1 MRLFTMVITKI
12 FAVMLALFFATSALA
27 QEKTEARAVS
37 KPQQC
42 AMTEM
47 AQVMVN
53 LNNTD
58 VALAEAPAIFDKKI
72 ESITTLGKEAGVE
85 NLRIQSYNY
94 NVYNN
99 SGGGCCEGDCGEG
112 SPGPYRYN
120 GSVTF
125 NVEPIAKAAGFAD
138 LLSKNGYS
146 ANLNVNAYSQCQ

>member
-1 MRLFTMVITKI
+1 MVSAKI

-27 QEKTEARAVS
+27 QERIEAPAVS
-37 KPQQC
+37 KQQQC
-42 AMTEM
+42 VMTET
-47 AQVMVN
+47 AQVMIS

-58 VALAEAPAIFDKKI
+58 VALAEAPAVFNKKI
-72 ESITTLGKEAGVE
+72 ESIVALGKEAGVE
-85 NLRIQSYNY
+85 NPKIQSYNY

-99 SGGGCCEGDCGEG
+99 SGGGCCEGDCGDG
-112 SPGPYRYN
+112 APGHYRYN

-125 NVEPIAKAAGFAD
+125 NVEPVAKAAGFAD